1 MCQIFG
7 IKCTRHITAPIA
19 IEALLLN
26 FYRGYWQSS
35 DFCPKYVAWFNMISE
50 SSEIT
55 WLFFFFFCLY
65 QNALKY
71 CQWVAMWIKKKN
83 MMGSD
88 WSDQQSHNVFSHSKQ
103 LLCAIAAPA
112 NSCLIIYCHSQGRGQ
127 QPEFGAIQISWFR
140 QLKQPRPLFCTACL
154 TCSLLGLWRKMKSEI
169 GLLYI
174 WTGLLFFSLN
184 QKVRMS

>member
-1 MCQIFG
+1 MCQIFRM
-7 IKCTRHITAPIA
+7 KCTRYITAPIT
-19 IEALLLN
+19 IEALPLN

-35 DFCPKYVAWFNMISE
+35 DFSPKYVAWFNVISE

-55 WLFFFFFCLY
+55 RLFFLPLH

-88 WSDQQSHNVFSHSKQ
+88 WTDQQSHNVFSHSKQ

-140 QLKQPRPLFCTACL
+140 QLKQPHPLFYTACL
-154 TCSLLGLWRKMKSEI
+154 TWSLLGL
-169 GLLYI
+169 
-174 WTGLLFFSLN
+174 
-184 QKVRMS
+184 